1 MRRSATAILLALAL
15 PVLAGCDKLK
25 QHFDHDSSDKG
36 SGASSSSSSS
46 YSSGGSI
53 GVSECDDYIRAY
65 KSCLSDKVPE
75 GERGTLQS
83 GLDSNVD
90 YWRQLAANPD
100 AKEKLAETC
109 KEASETAENL
119 LQAYGCSF

>member
-1 MRRSATAILLALAL
+1 MRRSHTAILLVLAL
-15 PVLAGCDKLK
+15 LVLVGCDKIK
-25 QHFDHDSSDKG
+25 QHFNSGSSDKG
-36 SGASSSSSSS
+36 SGASSSSSSF
-46 YSSGGSI
+46 SSSGSI

-100 AKEKLAETC
+100 AKEKLAEAC
-109 KEASETAENL
+109 KEASDTAENL